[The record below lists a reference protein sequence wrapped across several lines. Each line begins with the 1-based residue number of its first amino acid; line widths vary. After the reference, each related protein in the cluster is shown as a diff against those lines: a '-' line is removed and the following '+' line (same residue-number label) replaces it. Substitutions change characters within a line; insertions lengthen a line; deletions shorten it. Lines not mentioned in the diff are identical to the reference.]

1 MKLTHFVFIFAVIL
15 LQGCASAYKSDTSH
29 SMAWNV
35 SKASDIRVDEISEK
49 KLKEALGDSYDSED
63 TGVLTRTAIDTGI
76 VSSALFSAQSF
87 LTLSQIGT
95 SFGLS
100 LLLNATRPDDPHF
113 KNHTLAWMPMAL
125 AKDEEDAAKQMIKIA
140 VESFKNMPDDHE
152 WKIDWAKTNANMQKI
167 GNSFLNSRYEFTL
180 YFEGGECD
188 VFDCMFFIY
197 LFEPELTPKPDFINA
212 KGEEVY
218 HFKPDGHAFPSANV
232 MCSYPNKIIDSLRHF
247 KSGKPIITESSY
259 DIKDCY
265 NKVGKLGREWIT
277 WMPSWFYK
285 YHRPTK
291 TKLPYL
297 ASKEKI
303 LLYIKPDTL

>member
-1 MKLTHFVFIFAVIL
+1 MGNT
-15 LQGCASAYKSDTSH
+15 
-29 SMAWNV
+29 
-35 SKASDIRVDEISEK
+35 EK

-100 LLLNATRPDDPHF
+100 LLLNATRPDDPHY
-113 KNHTLAWMPMAL
+113 KDHTLAWMPMAL

-197 LFEPELTPKPDFINA
+197 LDQKSPLLILSLLVHIQTIIVSSFCKASFEPSNLSRLQQHAILPGCMRFITTEMA
-212 KGEEVY
+212 GETDRY
-218 HFKPDGHAFPSANV
+218 
-232 MCSYPNKIIDSLRHF
+232 C
-247 KSGKPIITESSY
+247 
-259 DIKDCY
+259 
-265 NKVGKLGREWIT
+265 
-277 WMPSWFYK
+277 
-285 YHRPTK
+285 
-291 TKLPYL
+291 
-297 ASKEKI
+297 
-303 LLYIKPDTL
+303 